1 MRLNKSPP
9 RGCHIEKPLPQVG
22 PEDQSPR
29 RIWRVG
35 IAGRRAQLTPSH
47 SDWYPARM
55 ERYRPA
61 AVWLTMAFSTLALA
75 GCGLVFQRRTQS
87 ISITTDPPAAEV
99 TLSRESVLETVVA
112 PATVAVQRSRDSL
125 TVCAVKP
132 KFQQQCQVLPF
143 RSNRLLVTFDS
154 IPAALGLLVDRIFGT
169 WPGSYPD
176 SVYLALLEEPKN
188 EPWIAHYRLSV
199 SSLTR
204 PDGQKARPE
213 ERPGPN
219 GEVIYLYSDPD
230 FQMSITPKVDTIDL
244 RIRNVSGRVAKLT
257 WDEAVFVDF
266 DDTANRMGH
275 GEPTTIETERSQ
287 VPSVIPPDKI
297 LQETVFP
304 MNRVYRGVETRAET
318 SSACMRQCQQTAY
331 TCMAAY
337 NCSGYRSRN
346 QYPSNYAF
354 LQAIANNI
362 EAGLCERRC
371 LDQRHACFG
380 TCTELKQVDTG
391 LRHLPIVPN
400 TIRPCTEKEEAFTE
414 RAKRQDPT
422 HYSIFLPFSIAG
434 SARQYMLN
442 LATQFDSFEEY
453 KYCPQQETDF

>member
-1 MRLNKSPP
+1 
-9 RGCHIEKPLPQVG
+9 
-22 PEDQSPR
+22 
-29 RIWRVG
+29 
-35 IAGRRAQLTPSH
+35 
-47 SDWYPARM
+47 
-55 ERYRPA
+55 
-61 AVWLTMAFSTLALA
+61 
-75 GCGLVFQRRTQS
+75 
-87 ISITTDPPAAEV
+87 
-99 TLSRESVLETVVA
+99 
-112 PATVAVQRSRDSL
+112 
-125 TVCAVKP
+125 
-132 KFQQQCQVLPF
+132 
-143 RSNRLLVTFDS
+143 
-154 IPAALGLLVDRIFGT
+154 
-169 WPGSYPD
+169 
-176 SVYLALLEEPKN
+176 
-188 EPWIAHYRLSV
+188 
-199 SSLTR
+199 
-204 PDGQKARPE
+204 
-213 ERPGPN
+213 
-219 GEVIYLYSDPD
+219 
-230 FQMSITPKVDTIDL
+230 MSITPKVDTIDL

-391 LRHLPIVPN
+391 LRHLPI
-400 TIRPCTEKEEAFTE
+400 RPQHHQALHRKGGGVHGEGEKAGPDPLFHISPLLHCGQ
-414 RAKRQDPT
+414 RQAVHVEPRNPVRLLRGVQVL
-422 HYSIFLPFSIAG
+422 SSAG
-434 SARQYMLN
+434 N
-442 LATQFDSFEEY
+442 
-453 KYCPQQETDF
+453 